1 MSNLTPEEKA
11 DSICRWTNQGL
22 RELVIEA
29 IREARSEGAQVERA
43 ECAKLVSSKWH
54 EISDRFTNSVATSRA
69 GYHII
74 NAIRERGNQ
83 ADEKVGE

>member
-43 ECAKLVSSKWH
+43 ECVKIAESESALSWVGGSTGNA
-54 EISDRFTNSVATSRA
+54 IGTARNIAR
-69 GYHII
+69 
-74 NAIRERGNQ
+74 AIRERGNQ
-83 ADEKVGE
+83 AERKVGE